1 MNIRVYK
8 KSDIVQI
15 VTLANR
21 YASFD
26 SDVTEAD
33 FQPTWSFPNGL
44 LVAHIE
50 DQIIGFVFAYLKE
63 IPSAILTRWAS
74 SKVAQIELLVVE
86 PSYRGRGIGKA
97 LLERLLEA
105 FKKEGVDLVLLHCPV
120 EANEAK
126 HLYDELGFEVRA
138 FAMKKR
144 L

>member
-1 MNIRVYK
+1 MKIRAFE
-8 KSDIVQI
+8 KSDIEQI

-33 FQPTWSFPNGL
+33 FQPAWSFPNGL

-50 DQIIGFVFAYLKE
+50 NQIIGFVFAYLQE

-86 PSYRGRGIGKA
+86 PSYRGQRIGKA
-97 LLERLLEA
+97 LLERLFEA
-105 FKKEGVDLVLLHCPV
+105 FKKEGVDLVLLYCPA
-120 EANEAK
+120 EAISAK
-126 HLYDELGFEVRA
+126 YLYEELGFEVRA